1 MRMAQAVSVLKAIA
15 TNRVTY
21 RFLGVVLA
29 ALGVTQGATIS
40 SVLETALCLLL
51 GGCGQ

>member
-1 MRMAQAVSVLKAIA
+1 MRMAQAISVLKAIA

-21 RFLGVVLA
+21 RFLA
-29 ALGVTQGATIS
+29 ALLTALGLAQGTAIS
-40 SVLETALCLLL
+40 SGLETAACILL

>member
-29 ALGVTQGATIS
+29 ALGVSQGASLS
-40 SVLETALCLLL
+40 SGLETALCLLL